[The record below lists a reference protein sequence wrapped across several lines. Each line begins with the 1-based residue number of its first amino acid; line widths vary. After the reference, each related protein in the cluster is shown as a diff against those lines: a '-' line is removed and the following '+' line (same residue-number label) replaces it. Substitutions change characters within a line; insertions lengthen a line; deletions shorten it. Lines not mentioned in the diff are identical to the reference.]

1 MSAWGA
7 AAKSCNALLLRV
19 EQNDP
24 SLTELVILP
33 SKTFGGPE
41 VERLAAALGR
51 NTHLTTLSASGHA
64 VPPAS
69 LKILSKALATT
80 NFLKKIAVGDKN
92 MGDEGVVALVGENGF
107 GSLEV
112 VDLAYKNIS
121 EDGMAVLGS
130 ALGRSCTLKDLN
142 LSRNPV
148 GNAGLVTF
156 CEAAYDSVA
165 LSTLQ
170 NVTLSECQIGPTG
183 MESLT
188 KLLIQTACTSLRL
201 ASNPLGSLSVSSLA
215 ALMQDS
221 KVQMLVLE
229 SCAISDE
236 GLSELCRKVIA
247 TGVKILDLSN
257 NEIENNGATDLAKR
271 LSCWNALTDLKL
283 ANNMIGE
290 EGMVT
295 VSKALTHLEA
305 LDATNTNCG
314 VQGATS
320 LILATGLK
328 RLRLFNNTLSSN
340 GFQAIAAIISE
351 TNLLELDL
359 GGNDATA
366 GDMLT
371 LLRKIRTSE
380 RISLNVLEV
389 GANETNMEVEEE
401 INRIKEVHPH
411 LDIARDR
418 ARFAE

>member
-1 MSAWGA
+1 
-7 AAKSCNALLLRV
+7 
-19 EQNDP
+19 
-24 SLTELVILP
+24 
-33 SKTFGGPE
+33 
-41 VERLAAALGR
+41 
-51 NTHLTTLSASGHA
+51 
-64 VPPAS
+64 
-69 LKILSKALATT
+69 
-80 NFLKKIAVGDKN
+80 
-92 MGDEGVVALVGENGF
+92 
-107 GSLEV
+107 
-112 VDLAYKNIS
+112 
-121 EDGMAVLGS
+121 
-130 ALGRSCTLKDLN
+130 
-142 LSRNPV
+142 
-148 GNAGLVTF
+148 
-156 CEAAYDSVA
+156 
-165 LSTLQ
+165 
-170 NVTLSECQIGPTG
+170 
-183 MESLT
+183 
-188 KLLIQTACTSLRL
+188 
-201 ASNPLGSLSVSSLA
+201 
-215 ALMQDS
+215 
-221 KVQMLVLE
+221 
-229 SCAISDE
+229 
-236 GLSELCRKVIA
+236 
-247 TGVKILDLSN
+247 
-257 NEIENNGATDLAKR
+257 
-271 LSCWNALTDLKL
+271 
-283 ANNMIGE
+283 MIGE

-418 ARFAE
+418 ARVAE